1 MAKRALLMDEKDN
14 VATVLDY
21 ICQGESVQLLL
32 KGKAQQE
39 IKVTDEIDCYHKIAV
54 REIKKGEKV
63 FKYGEIIGKATQDIG
78 IGRHVHI
85 NNLESVMVV

>member
-1 MAKRALLMDEKDN
+1 MDEKDN

-21 ICQGESVQLLL
+21 ICRGESVQLLL
-32 KGKAQQE
+32 KGKAQRE
-39 IKVTDEIDCYHKIAV
+39 INVTDEIDCYHKIAV
-54 REIKKGEKV
+54 KEIKKGEKV
-63 FKYGEIIGKATQDIG
+63 FKYGEIIGKATQDIS